1 MDLFSQ
7 NSTCSTLDNSEIGTF
22 VTQTSDS
29 GKANKNSF
37 HSAYYVTGMVLNDLC
52 ALPHLS
58 LK

>member
-7 NSTCSTLDNSEIGTF
+7 NSTCPTLDNDEIGTF
-22 VTQTSDS
+22 MTQTSDS
-29 GKANKNSF
+29 GKGNKNSS
-37 HSAYYVTGMVLNDLC
+37 HSAYYVTGIVLNGLC